1 MTQTKP
7 SHGPE
12 PWLRGTRSDVP
23 AIPRAVLHALDL
35 AQEGLSRWIVP
46 LTDEQ
51 LNARP
56 IGIAPVAFHL
66 RHIARSLDRLLTYAE
81 GRQLAPDQILQM
93 KSELD
98 PGGTRLQ
105 LMQEVT
111 EALDKS
117 TARILALADADFSQP
132 RAVGGKQLPTTLG
145 GLLVHVADHTQRHV
159 GQAITTS
166 KIVVAPKHF

>member
-1 MTQTKP
+1 MTQAKSSSP
-7 SHGPE
+7 HE

-35 AQEGLSRWIVP
+35 AHEDLARWIDP
-46 LTDEQ
+46 LTDVQ

-56 IGIAPVAFHL
+56 SGVAPVAFHL

-98 PGGTRLQ
+98 PGATRQQVLQ
-105 LMQEVT
+105 ELT
-111 EALDKS
+111 EALEKS
-117 TARILALADADFSQP
+117 TARVTALADADFSQP
-132 RAVGGKQLPTTLG
+132 RTVGAKQLPTTLG

-166 KIVVAPKHF
+166 KFVATSKNS